1 MHGRRSRDRV
11 HDQLSYLEDKDRLAV
26 TAVHPE
32 AQEAEAAA
40 AAHQEEEA
48 AHQPALAESLARW
61 AMCHR
66 ASYSTI
72 E

>member
-48 AHQPALAESLARW
+48 AHQPALTE
-61 AMCHR
+61 
-66 ASYSTI
+66 
-72 E
+72 